1 MANIKGTDNTNT
13 PTSGGQQEGYIHMIG
28 SAWSCMSLWLK
39 GASKLRE
46 RQLLSIV
53 AILEPIQIIFEKCL
67 LTLRLYFPN
76 LGGQIYEDKF

>member
-46 RQLLSIV
+46 RQLLSIGSTPGTDIRAV
-53 AILEPIQIIFEKCL
+53 DDHP
-67 LTLRLYFPN
+67 
-76 LGGQIYEDKF
+76 